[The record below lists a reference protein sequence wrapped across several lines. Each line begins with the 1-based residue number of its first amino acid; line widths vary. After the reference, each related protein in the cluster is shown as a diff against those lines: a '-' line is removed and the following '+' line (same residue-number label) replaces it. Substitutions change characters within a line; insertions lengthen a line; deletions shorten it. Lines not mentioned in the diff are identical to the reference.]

1 MKRFSW
7 KCLATRLAIAATA
20 IGCLCPDLAPAAEHA
35 PTKPSSDLN
44 RPFKKKQLDVEQW
57 LKRFERPDR
66 EVYHQRERI
75 VSAMHLHPGMRVAD
89 IGAGTGFFT
98 LLFAR
103 AVGPRGRV
111 YAVDISPGF
120 LDYIQQ
126 RARKAGLTNIVTVRG
141 SDRSVNLPKGSV
153 DVAFICDTYH
163 HFEQPQAMLT
173 SIAQALKPG
182 GALFLIEFHRIP
194 GKSSQWIL
202 NHVRAGEEVFTREI
216 EAAGFR
222 KVESYDLLKA
232 NYMIR
237 FERNK
242 R

>member
-1 MKRFSW
+1 
-7 KCLATRLAIAATA
+7 
-20 IGCLCPDLAPAAEHA
+20 
-35 PTKPSSDLN
+35 
-44 RPFKKKQLDVEQW
+44 LDVEQW